1 MGANLAN
8 DNELRQL
15 AEQLN
20 AAVKPWKAAPLVPGA
35 VVATDAQTV
44 TSPADRRQV
53 VGHWQPADPATVE
66 KALVNAVAAQPAWDR
81 TPAASRA
88 TILEHAADLLE
99 ARMPEFMALC
109 VKEAGKTLPDSVAEV
124 REAVDFLRYYA
135 GQARAQF
142 GAPERLPGPT
152 GESNEL
158 QLHGRGVF
166 VCISPWNFPLA
177 IFLGQISAALVA
189 GNTVLAKPAEQT
201 SLIAARTVEL
211 MFEAGLPKDVI
222 ALLPGDGATLGGV
235 FCRDARVAGVAFTG
249 STDTARIINRQ
260 LAEKPGA
267 IATLIA
273 ETGGQNAMIVDS
285 TALPEQVIKDA
296 VQSAFTSAGQRC
308 SALRVMYVQQDIAER
323 VIELLKGAMA
333 ELKVGPTDVRVSDVG
348 PVIDAEAKAGLEQHI
363 AALKAAGKLIAET
376 KVPGNLNGHF
386 VAPVAFE
393 ISGIDELKK
402 ENFGPVLHVVRYAA
416 QDLEKVVQAI
426 NATGFGLTMGV
437 HSRNEET
444 ARRIE
449 ELARV
454 GNLYINRNQIGAVVG
469 VQPFGGHGLSGTGPK
484 AGGPNYLLRFVSERT
499 TSVNTTAVGGNASL
513 LSLADAE

>member
-1 MGANLAN
+1 M
-8 DNELRQL
+8 
-15 AEQLN
+15 
-20 AAVKPWKAAPLVPGA
+20 
-35 VVATDAQTV
+35 
-44 TSPADRRQV
+44 
-53 VGHWQPADPATVE
+53 
-66 KALVNAVAAQPAWDR
+66 
-81 TPAASRA
+81 
-88 TILEHAADLLE
+88 
-99 ARMPEFMALC
+99 
-109 VKEAGKTLPDSVAEV
+109 
-124 REAVDFLRYYA
+124 
-135 GQARAQF
+135 
-142 GAPERLPGPT
+142 
-152 GESNEL
+152 
-158 QLHGRGVF
+158 
-166 VCISPWNFPLA
+166 
-177 IFLGQISAALVA
+177 A

-402 ENFGPVLHVVRYAA
+402 RTSARCCTWCVMPRRTWKGRAGDQRHRFRPDH
-416 QDLEKVVQAI
+416 
-426 NATGFGLTMGV
+426 GV